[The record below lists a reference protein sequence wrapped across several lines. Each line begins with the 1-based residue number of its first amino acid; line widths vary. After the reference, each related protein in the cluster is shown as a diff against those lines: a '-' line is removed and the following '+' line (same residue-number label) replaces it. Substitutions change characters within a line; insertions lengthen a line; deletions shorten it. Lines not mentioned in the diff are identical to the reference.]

1 MSGRRGGVTP
11 LSKETMKSNS
21 SPRCLTIYNYKLFL
35 IL

>member
-21 SPRCLTIYNYKLFL
+21 SPRYFSYNYF
-35 IL
+35 